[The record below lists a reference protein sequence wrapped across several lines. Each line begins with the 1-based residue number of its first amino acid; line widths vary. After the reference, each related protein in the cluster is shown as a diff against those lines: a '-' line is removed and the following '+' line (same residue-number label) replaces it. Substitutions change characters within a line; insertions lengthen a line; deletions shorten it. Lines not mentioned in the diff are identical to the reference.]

1 METQTT
7 LMSARERLA
16 EARLYLLCE
25 DIDEQ
30 RLEAALR
37 GGVDMV
43 EILESV
49 GDAQLL
55 ETAARLLPVCR
66 RHGALL
72 MLNNHPELVQVT
84 GADGVHIDRP
94 GIDVTQARELIGPDR
109 LLGVSAHTPAE
120 VDASQAL
127 PIDYF
132 SVGPI
137 HETPTRPGRPA
148 AGHAI
153 VTYASRKTKLPFFAV
168 GGIEPHNTGAVAAAG
183 GSRIAVVRAI
193 TEASDPERSA
203 FVLRSEITTPVDFLE
218 RYRARTEAENSA
230 ARAKLTPLAPG
241 ERPAPL
247 VAGVAVVSIAALVNL
262 IAYVAGAKLNG
273 SKLSSHELIPFV
285 FVMAVLAVGMWRRS
299 AATVLL
305 FMALLSAVII
315 LFSLFLI
322 EASNL
327 LGVLVPLA
335 FIGGGG
341 YLFWKLVRVLGRI
354 QAPPPGLAPLGQ
366 APPAQAP
373 PAQAPPAPT
382 QAPPAGSR

>member
-109 LLGVSAHTPAE
+109 LLGVPAH
-120 VDASQAL
+120 
-127 PIDYF
+127 
-132 SVGPI
+132 
-137 HETPTRPGRPA
+137 
-148 AGHAI
+148 
-153 VTYASRKTKLPFFAV
+153 FAV
-168 GGIEPHNTGAVAAAG
+168 TAG
-183 GSRIAVVRAI
+183 
-193 TEASDPERSA
+193 
-203 FVLRSEITTPVDFLE
+203 
-218 RYRARTEAENSA
+218 
-230 ARAKLTPLAPG
+230 
-241 ERPAPL
+241 
-247 VAGVAVVSIAALVNL
+247 
-262 IAYVAGAKLNG
+262 
-273 SKLSSHELIPFV
+273 
-285 FVMAVLAVGMWRRS
+285 
-299 AATVLL
+299 
-305 FMALLSAVII
+305 
-315 LFSLFLI
+315 
-322 EASNL
+322 
-327 LGVLVPLA
+327 
-335 FIGGGG
+335 
-341 YLFWKLVRVLGRI
+341 
-354 QAPPPGLAPLGQ
+354 
-366 APPAQAP
+366 
-373 PAQAPPAPT
+373 
-382 QAPPAGSR
+382 